1 MKKVALGIDIGG
13 TNTKYGFVDK
23 EGKVYC
29 ESSISTTTPGEKFED
44 YLNNLYNEVQKS
56 LESAPEE
63 LEIIGVGV
71 GAPNGNYFNGCIEF
85 AANLPWKGIIR
96 AAQLMGD
103 KWGVPAYLT
112 NDANAAAIGEML
124 FGTAKGMKDFIVIT
138 LGTAGCRCPWQC
150 AVPFSAQPHRRSLCL
165 PDRASGCDRDPFRR
179 TRRR

>member
-138 LGTAGCRCPWQC
+138 LGTG
-150 AVPFSAQPHRRSLCL
+150 
-165 PDRASGCDRDPFRR
+165 
-179 TRRR
+179 